1 MSSLYPKLP
10 GYSITHDLSS
20 KQDYKK
26 ISGSQLDKINNGE
39 IKQKQNFNL
48 PRQDLLNNN
57 VNNNSSSSSSS
68 TFRTGKS
75 LSSSQQDYQNHF
87 TNNENSYTNSNN
99 EQFQP
104 DYVKYD
110 KQVLRFYGY
119 YKEAVVESKKE
130 YARIRKLIICYYLVD
145 GTVSI
150 SEEKEMNSGIVQ
162 GVYLKRTKIDDINSY
177 NDLQIGKDIY
187 IHGKYIK
194 LYDCDD
200 YTKEFYLNQGILLEN
215 KQDIPAD
222 NFRSENKFVPK
233 KDNLMKDYLEH
244 RLGGGRV
251 PLQKQFLENDRKVLR
266 FNAKYDTLK
275 YIIHYYL
282 SDDTVEIREL
292 HHNNSGRDPFPL
304 FLKRNKL
311 PRKFSITQPGEIGD
325 FDFYKDSDI
334 EPFMTLWAFNR
345 PFKILGCDEFTEQYY
360 MEKYNKKFPLGGFED
375 APQKDKS
382 NVIIPPYNGFGDE
395 VDSLGIHILNY
406 NFRELY

>member
-57 VNNNSSSSSSS
+57 VNNNSSSS